1 MPNPYLKALVFVT
14 ILSYSLPA
22 QSPTGTIAGSVLD
35 GQTGQPVRGVQ
46 IAIDGQTGGGM
57 STDADGRF
65 QIKIAPG
72 TYKLRFTAENYLET
86 TVDAV
91 EVKAGE
97 VAEASTLLASKGS
110 VTKVDV
116 VEKVGAIEATAE
128 ASLAERK
135 LASTVSDTISNEE
148 IKKSVAADAAG
159 ALQKVTGVSVV
170 ENGYVYVRGL
180 GERYSS
186 TMLNS
191 AMIPTTEPEKRVVPL
206 DLFPAGL
213 IENIKILKTYTPDL
227 PGEFSGGLVQM
238 STVEFPTSKMLHVS
252 TSYGFNTRT
261 SFDRFLSYPGGS
273 RDFFGF
279 DDGSRSLP
287 GSIPADK
294 RLFPGSF
301 TPQQLQSFGRAFSNN
316 WEPSAIESM
325 RPSQTYSM
333 VGGGTFGRFGIVG
346 AISFANKPQ
355 TQSEIQRYL
364 RQEGTRP
371 YIFTNYENFRGYG
384 ESARLGA
391 VLNLAVKLTQNNK
404 LIFRNTL
411 TRDADKEAREFAGY
425 DGGVDSNIS
434 SQRLRF
440 IERSLIS
447 TGVEADHSLPS
458 LRNSLIKWQFTYSAS
473 GRDEPDM
480 REVFRG
486 LLPNGQYSFLALGS
500 SALRFF
506 NDLKDRIYEPQGE
519 YSIPFFK
526 GSVTGIFKAGFRA
539 TLRSRDFQA
548 RRFRYIPIRST
559 TLNFLLPSNQLL
571 APDNIRPDGFQIT
584 EFTRATDRYD
594 ASMNIYAGY
603 AMVDMG
609 LGAKWRLVG
618 GVRIEDADIRVNT
631 LDPLIP
637 NARAQQAAL
646 VNRDPM
652 PGVNLIYAISARQ
665 NLRVSA
671 SRTVSRPDFR
681 ELSPFDFNNVLGG
694 FVAQGNPNLLRATV
708 NNFDGRWEWFLG
720 GNQVIAASV
729 FFKDFTNPIE
739 VTILPS
745 NDLRQT
751 YVNAKGAFNTGFEL
765 EFRKGLA
772 SLTPKLKDFSL
783 QSNFTFVDSNI
794 QIKDSDAALLT
805 SKKRPLLGQSRYLFN
820 AVAEF
825 NKPKWRSNSRFYAN
839 YVSSRISDVGTFGL
853 PDIYQKGNTFLDF
866 VWQVNLTENGK
877 WNLRFNAEN
886 LRDNHYHWMQ
896 GDILQRSYRLGRTFT
911 AGIGY
916 TIF

>member
-1 MPNPYLKALVFVT
+1 MFNSLLPFLVFVT
-14 ILSYSLPA
+14 LSSLTAAA
-22 QSPTGTIAGSVLD
+22 QTQTGTITGSVLD
-35 GQTGQPVRGVQ
+35 AQTGQPVRGVQ
-46 IAIDGQTGGGM
+46 ISIDGQTGDGLI
-57 STDADGRF
+57 SDSDGRF

-72 TYKLRFTAENYLET
+72 VYKLRFNAGHYLET
-86 TVDAV
+86 TIESV

-97 VAEASTLLASKGS
+97 PAEASTLLASKS
-110 VTKVDV
+110 AVTKVDV
-116 VEKVGAIEATAE
+116 VEKVGAVEATAE

-135 LASTVSDTISNEE
+135 LSASVSDTISNEE
-148 IKKSVAADAAG
+148 IRKTVASDAAG

-227 PGEFSGGLVQM
+227 PGEFSGGMVQM
-238 STVEFPTSKMLHVS
+238 STVEFPTSKMLRVS
-252 TSYGFNTRT
+252 ANYGFNTRT
-261 SFDRFLSYPGGS
+261 SFEKFLSYPGGS
-273 RDFFGF
+273 GDFFGF
-279 DDGSRSLP
+279 GGGSRGLP
-287 GSIPADK
+287 SSIPSDK
-294 RLFPGSF
+294 RLFPGAYSAS
-301 TPQQLQSFGRAFSNN
+301 QLQDFGRAFSDN
-316 WEPSAIESM
+316 WEPTAIDSM
-325 RPSQTYSM
+325 RPQQTYSM
-333 VGGGTFGRFGIVG
+333 VGGGTYGRFGIVG

-355 TQSEIQRYL
+355 FQGEMQRYL

-371 YIFTNYENFRGYG
+371 YIFTNYEDFRGYG

-391 VLNLAVKLTQNNK
+391 VLNVAVKLTPNNK
-404 LIFRNTL
+404 LVFRNTL
-411 TRDADKEAREFAGY
+411 TRDSDKEAREFSGY

-434 SQRLRF
+434 SQRLRY
-440 IERSLIS
+440 IERSLLS

-480 REVFRG
+480 REIFRG
-486 LLPNGQYSFLALGS
+486 RLPNGQYSFLALGS

-506 NDLKDRIYEPQGE
+506 NDLKDRIYEPQAE
-519 YSIPFFK
+519 YRIPFFK
-526 GSVTGIFKAGFRA
+526 GSLTGIFKAGFRA

-548 RRFRYIPIRST
+548 RRFRYIPIRSS
-559 TLNFLLPSNQLL
+559 TLNFLLPGNQLL
-571 APDNIRPDGFQIT
+571 ADANIRPDGFQIT

-594 ASMNIYAGY
+594 ASMNIFAGY

-609 LGAKWRLVG
+609 LGAKWRIVG
-618 GVRIEDADIRVNT
+618 GVRVEDADIRVNT

-637 NARAQQAAL
+637 NARAQQAML

-652 PGVNLIYAISARQ
+652 PGINVIYAISARQ
-665 NLRVSA
+665 NFRVSA

-694 FVAQGNPNLLRATV
+694 FVAQGNPNLLRATIS
-708 NNFDGRWEWFLG
+708 NFDARWEWFPG
-720 GNQVIAASV
+720 GNQVVAASV

-739 VTILPS
+739 VTILPA

-751 YVNAKGAFNTGFEL
+751 FVNAKGAFNTGFEL
-765 EFRKGLA
+765 EFRKGLG
-772 SLTPKLKDFSL
+772 SITPKLRDFSL
-783 QSNFTFVDSNI
+783 QSNFTFVNSDI
-794 QIKDSDAALLT
+794 EIRESDAALLT
-805 SKKRPLLGQSRYLFN
+805 SKHRPLLGQSRYLFN

-825 NKPKWRSNSRFYAN
+825 NKPGWRSNSRFYAN

-853 PDIYQKGNTFLDF
+853 PDIYQKGNVFLDF
-866 VWQVNLTENGK
+866 VWQINLTEKGK

-896 GDILQRSYRLGRTFT
+896 GDILQRSYRLGRTFS